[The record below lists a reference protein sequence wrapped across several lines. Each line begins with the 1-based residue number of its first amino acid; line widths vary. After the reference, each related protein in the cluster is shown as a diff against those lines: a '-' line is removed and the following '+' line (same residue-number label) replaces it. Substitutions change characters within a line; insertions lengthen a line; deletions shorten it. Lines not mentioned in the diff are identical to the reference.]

1 MESEQSFMSE
11 KLKLL
16 LVGCLEILKSI
27 LLSSFIALVVFPYA
41 MRLGFI
47 KNILKNTDEGLLI
60 GLFGLIVFLLIFS
73 WRKFNNF
80 WWRYKNT
87 YIITPSKVTYV
98 DFIFC
103 VIYFSIIII
112 AFTFKGAFEIS
123 FEFKAFLL
131 IDSSLLFIYF
141 ISAYLIPTPKVTKKT
156 LSKQKYNEVSDEPIR
171 FLDEDVLNR
180 DAFVRGLFDEITHLN
195 LEESFV
201 FGLLGK
207 WGDGKTSA
215 LNLLRL
221 LLAYEK
227 DFIIINFDP
236 WNFKDEEA
244 MLNAFFET
252 VEKSLNKEYLFPN
265 LKRLFVKYQK
275 LISSGLSNT
284 GFKINFDFKDDTVDE
299 IKTRIEKY
307 IENTNRKLIIII
319 DEIDRLQK
327 EEIFMIFKLVRSN
340 SKFKNSIFLL
350 SLDETKTVEK
360 LGENGKEY
368 LEKIVQ
374 KPVSLPKIEQNY
386 LDKFILF
393 SDHNIPRYVP
403 EEILELKFDTVI
415 STSGVITNIKNN
427 QFEIGQA
434 VDTDENKNI
443 RIRTKQKIDFKIG
456 DKVFIEGVLKDNLI
470 SLEDPNSRL
479 VQFRLSRIDQLL
491 ERLVREFKITSEE
504 ITFFDKEFSHI
515 YRTHVSKLITN
526 FRDAKRYLNSAYS
539 SLSAIALEVCIL
551 DFMLL
556 EVLKVFEKPL
566 YDDIFDN
573 WWFYVD
579 RRFEGDDFNNPLTW
593 SFSKEPEK
601 DKAVKEHID
610 SIFQDNKFSH
620 IEKEAYWAILKVL
633 FPTVGRNHSI
643 TGEDRK
649 DKRIFTTAF
658 LKYFTL
664 NVTSTELSDSFFY
677 DELKTWKSNHSP
689 KLIAGSFL
697 KLQKSGKLV
706 EFLNK
711 LREVYLDDLGSGVI
725 DSLVEAI
732 YKNSKK
738 FSKKGFGDFY
748 DAEYDRALMLML
760 RILNTKIEKGKL
772 QKLMEYMIMKTP
784 DLLFAVDLVLTTKH
798 ERGGDSFTIY
808 DNVDNLVLR
817 KKLSSRLEKY
827 LIKGKRDVR
836 KEVSKDWVRVAYQW
850 GSNWSDPNS
859 PNKAIVTPYLLNLF
873 RNNPKGFVDL
883 LKSFN
888 KGGFRDEGWGMNW
901 EEYKSS
907 YDLNKFAYLAVKLIK
922 NKKTTS
928 EEKEILRQFVSLS
941 KEKLD
946 KTNEDHQ
953 K

>member
-1 MESEQSFMSE
+1 MEIVKPLISE
-11 KLKLL
+11 KSKLVL
-16 LVGCLEILKSI
+16 IACFEIVKSI
-27 LLSSFIALVVFPYA
+27 LVSSFIALVAFPYIIN
-41 MRLGFI
+41 LSFI
-47 KNILKNTDEGLLI
+47 QNILKITSIGLLI
-60 GLFGLIVFLLIFS
+60 GLICLIVFFLVFS
-73 WRKFNNF
+73 WQKLNNF

-87 YIITPSKVTYV
+87 SKITPSKVTYV

-103 VIYFSIIII
+103 VIYFSTILI
-112 AFTFKGAFEIS
+112 AFTFKVGLEIS
-123 FEFKAFLL
+123 SEFKIFLL
-131 IDSSLLFIYF
+131 FDLCLLIIYLF
-141 ISAYLIPTPKVTKKT
+141 SAYLISLPKITKKT
-156 LSKQKYNEVSDEPIR
+156 LSRQKYNEVSDEPIR
-171 FLDEDVLNR
+171 FLDEDILNR
-180 DAFVRGLFDEITHLN
+180 GTFVRGLFDEITQLN

-201 FGLLGK
+201 FGLLAK

-227 DFIIINFDP
+227 DFIVINFDP

-265 LKRLFVKYQK
+265 LKKLFVKYQK

-284 GFKINFDFKDDTVDE
+284 GFKINFDFREDTVDE

-319 DEIDRLQK
+319 DEIDRLQR
-327 EEIFMIFKLVRSN
+327 EEILMIFKLVRSN
-340 SKFKNSIFLL
+340 SKFKNSIFIL

-393 SDHNIPRYVP
+393 SDHNIPKYIP
-403 EEILELKFDTVI
+403 EEILELESGTAV
-415 STSGVITNIKNN
+415 STSGVVVNVKND
-427 QFEIGQA
+427 QLEISQTLDD
-434 VDTDENKNI
+434 VENKNI
-443 RIRTKQKIDFKIG
+443 KIRTNEKADFKIG
-456 DKVFIEGVLKDNLI
+456 DKVFLEGVVENGLV

-491 ERLVREFKITSEE
+491 ERLARESKVTSEG
-504 ITFFDKEFSHI
+504 ISFFDKEFSHL

-539 SLSAIALEVCIL
+539 SLPAIALEVCVL

-556 EVLKVFEKPL
+556 EVLKVFGKPL

-593 SFSKEPEK
+593 SFSKDTDK
-601 DKAVKEHID
+601 NKAVREHID
-610 SIFQDNKFSH
+610 SVFKDSKFPQ
-620 IEKEAYWAILKVL
+620 IEKDTYWAILKVL
-633 FPTVGRNHSI
+633 FPSVDRNSSI
-643 TGEDRK
+643 TGKDRN
-649 DKRIFTTAF
+649 DKRIFTTSF

-664 NVTSTELSDSFFY
+664 NVTSTELSDAFFY
-677 DELKTWKSNHSP
+677 DELKTWKSSHSL
-689 KLIAGSFL
+689 KLIVGSFL
-697 KLQKSGKLV
+697 KLQKAGKLV

-711 LREVYLDDLGSGVI
+711 LREVYLDDLGNGVI

-772 QKLMEYMIMKTP
+772 QKLMENIIMKTP

-808 DNVDNLVLR
+808 DNVDNLILR
-817 KKLSSRLEKY
+817 QKLSSRLEKY

-836 KEVSKDWVRVAYQW
+836 KEVPNNWVRITYQW
-850 GSNWSDPNS
+850 GSNWSDPSS
-859 PNKAIVTPYLLNLF
+859 PNKENVTSYLSNLF
-873 RNNPKGFVDL
+873 RNDPKGLVDL

-888 KGGFRDEGWGMNW
+888 KGGFRGDDWGMNW
-901 EEYKSS
+901 EEYM
-907 YDLNKFAYLAVKLIK
+907 NAYNLKTLASLAVILVK

-928 EEKEILRQFVSLS
+928 DEKEVLSKFILLSEEKSE
-941 KEKLD
+941 KENKDL
-946 KTNEDHQ
+946 
-953 K
+953 